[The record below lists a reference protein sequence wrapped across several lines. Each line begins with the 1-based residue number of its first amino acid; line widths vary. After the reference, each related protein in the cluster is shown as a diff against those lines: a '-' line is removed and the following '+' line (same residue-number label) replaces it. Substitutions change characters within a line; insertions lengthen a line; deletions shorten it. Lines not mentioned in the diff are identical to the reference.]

1 MSPSEALG
9 AFTEYLDRRF
19 REMGA
24 DFQNKLLDGMKWEDK
39 LLNQYNAK
47 NRLSEWLRTA
57 LEHAQQE
64 VSRQDVALDKLVIG
78 LVFQCRQI
86 LQRRAIVQFVEV
98 NHLIAWVAPH

>member
-39 LLNQYNAK
+39 LLNQYIAK

-64 VSRQDVALDKLVIG
+64 VGAVLEEEDDGDVAVEEEDAEPAEQQMYGIG
-78 LVFQCRQI
+78 GSAALFAQ
-86 LQRRAIVQFVEV
+86 
-98 NHLIAWVAPH
+98 P